1 MLTATDLVWR
11 AGPAGSRPYVG
22 RPFVGR
28 PFVGRPIV
36 GRPIVN
42 QVSLQ
47 VARGET
53 LGIVGP
59 NGCGKSTLLRL
70 LYRVLTPTQGQ
81 VHLHGQDIWRLD
93 ARQFARQVAVMG
105 QSPPALEGRV
115 HDAVMMGRYP
125 HQSRWSHDSA
135 RDRAIVHDC
144 LQQVSA
150 NHLANATLASL
161 SGGERQRVLLARA
174 LAQEPELLFLDEPT
188 NHLDIRYQLELMA
201 LITRLQ
207 RTVVV
212 VLHDL
217 NLAAAH
223 CDRIALLQGGR
234 IAAIGPPAEVFTPA
248 HIGRVFGVR
257 AQVETDAQGKLR
269 ISYAL

>member
-1 MLTATDLVWR
+1 MLTATDLVWHP
-11 AGPAGSRPYVG
+11 GG
-22 RPFVGR
+22 RPAAGR
-28 PFVGRPIV
+28 LAP

-42 QVSLQ
+42 QVSLH

-59 NGCGKSTLLRL
+59 NGCGKSSLLRL
-70 LYRVLTPTQGQ
+70 LYRVLAPTQGQ
-81 VHLHGQDIWRLD
+81 ISLQGQDIWRLD
-93 ARQFARQVAVMG
+93 ALQFARQAAVMG
-105 QSPPALEGRV
+105 QTPPAMDGSV
-115 HDAVMMGRYP
+115 HDTVMMGRYP

-135 RDRAIVHDC
+135 HDRAVVQAC

-150 NHLANATLASL
+150 AHLASATLASL

-223 CDRIALLQGGR
+223 CDRIALMHDGR
-234 IAAIGPPAEVFTPA
+234 IVAIGTPAEVLTPA
-248 HIGRVFGVR
+248 HIGAVFGVQ
-257 AQVETDAQGKLR
+257 AEVEPDLRHGGLR